1 MKFPA
6 TALVRATQGWDRLR
20 EIEQEARKQVVARQD
35 RPKSFK
41 YVVPVGP
48 DNVVM
53 LSVDVVYTH
62 GQFQPVEDFPYDK
75 KTKTFTVKRGSRS
88 APRQFFALP
97 YKELR
102 DSAEYKAWQAK
113 INAAV
118 NELYT
123 LEKEEV
129 ERICAGIITTDPALE
144 PYLRVTEDTVVGFLA
159 ANGWTFPVDLPF
171 KDFSWAG
178 WILTSGPDGY
188 GHQQGTAVAV
198 DFTNKNIYVHGW
210 SSDD

>member
-6 TALVRATQGWDRLR
+6 TTLIRATQGWDRLR

-48 DNVVM
+48 DNITYIP
-53 LSVDVVYTH
+53 VDVVYSQ
-62 GQFQPVEDFPYDK
+62 GKYQPLEDFPYDA
-75 KTKTFTVKRGSRS
+75 KTKTFTIKRGSRA
-88 APRQFFALP
+88 APRLFFALP
-97 YKELR
+97 YQELR
-102 DSAEYKAWQAK
+102 NSAQYKAWQEK
-113 INAAV
+113 INTAA
-118 NELYT
+118 NDLYK

-129 ERICAGIITTDPALE
+129 ESICAGIISADPALE
-144 PYLRVTEDTVVGFLA
+144 PYMRVTEDTVVGFLA
-159 ANGWTFPVDLPF
+159 ANGWTFPADLPF

-178 WILTSGPDGY
+178 WILSSGPDGY

-198 DFTNKNIYVHGW
+198 DFANKNIYVHGW